1 MEVFKVITET
11 ITQYCHDI
19 LNLMLEKCFSC
30 IKGGEEPL
38 SAVILGGRHPGQ
50 YFLSG
55 GETVDYLI
63 TNTVCN
69 TLVEPETLQ
78 LGVSRAGAMTEMLS
92 DEVLL
97 CGGRD
102 TDGTIRDDCMSYNF
116 TTNTWAEHSLLLAPR
131 EEASC
136 TVVSSKMFILGGIV
150 EGEMTG
156 SVEVWDNEQ
165 QQWSDGPEMPETRA
179 RFCAVPID
187 DRFLAIVGGEM
198 DGELLDSMKTLDL
211 ETNEWRMQTQTLKV
225 PRKDHACVK
234 TRLDDE
240 EGILV
245 TGGVDANDNALKS
258 VEFFSIPKQ
267 VQHIK
272 IFLQSN

>member
-1 MEVFKVITET
+1 M
-11 ITQYCHDI
+11 
-19 LNLMLEKCFSC
+19 
-30 IKGGEEPL
+30 
-38 SAVILGGRHPGQ
+38 
-50 YFLSG
+50 
-55 GETVDYLI
+55 DYLI
-63 TNTVCN
+63 TNEVCN
-69 TLVEPETLQ
+69 TLVEPEALQ
-78 LGVSRAGAMTEMLS
+78 LGVSRAGAMTEMLTE
-92 DEVLL
+92 EVLL

-116 TTNTWAEHSLLLAPR
+116 TSNTWSEHSLLLTPR

-136 TVVSSKMFILGGIV
+136 TVVNNKMFILGGIV
-150 EGEMTG
+150 ENEMTG
-156 SVEVWDNEQ
+156 SVEVWDNDQ
-165 QQWSDGPEMPETRA
+165 QQWTDGPEMPETRA

-187 DRFLAIVGGEM
+187 DRFLAVVGGEM

-245 TGGVDANDNALKS
+245 TGGVDANEKALKS

-267 VQHIK
+267 VQNINPT
-272 IFLQSN
+272 FLNPDH